1 MILVNTRTMAGVA
14 LGNIL
19 GAVTGITAAVS
30 SEDGV
35 KQFIDTIHSYGLQVK
50 NNFEVN
56 FSGLESMKFFV
67 NSITIPG
74 MKMNTAEIYY
84 NGRQVSIPVN
94 IDYDHDFNMTVLCDA
109 SSVIYPALVNVF
121 MDNSV
126 GSMINGGYTVIL
138 KALTGDSSYTGLNIT
153 MRGVQLTSLGGLNFG
168 QSANEVATFDLGFK
182 CLDFSITSNGT
193 MGTISNVMTA
203 VDNIFG

>member
-1 MILVNTRTMAGVA
+1 MAGVA

-30 SEDGV
+30 GEDGV

-74 MKMNTAEIYY
+74 MRLNTSEIYY
-84 NGRQVSIPVN
+84 NGRQITVPVSVE
-94 IDYDHDFNMTVLCDA
+94 YDHDFNMTVLCDA
-109 SSVIYPALVNVF
+109 SSVIYPALVNIF

-126 GSMINGGYTVIL
+126 GSMVNGGYTVIV

-153 MRGVQLTSLGGLNFG
+153 MRGVQLTTLGGLNFG
-168 QSANEVATFDLGFK
+168 QSSNEVMTFDLGFK

-203 VDNIFG
+203 VDSIFG